1 MSLRVWFPKVT
12 TLSAETLDT
21 LIAPRTG
28 WPMIDAVLLDLGSG
42 RQVRTGSNSKRFNV
56 FCVNSLLVLVE
67 LINRQRFAMTNLKL
81 CSLQLRGAAITDH
94 PQTGW

>member
-12 TLSAETLDT
+12 TLSAKTLDT
-21 LIAPRTG
+21 LIAPGTG
-28 WPMIDAVLLDLGSG
+28 WPMINAVLLDLGSG

-56 FCVNSLLVLVE
+56 FCINSLLMLVG
-67 LINRQRFAMTNLKL
+67 LIHGQRFTMTNLKF

-94 PQTGW
+94 PNIGW